1 MVPDID
7 LVNKFSFSWMGTHG
21 YPSYKTWS
29 QNWPK
34 LGISHIWAILNIFS
48 KHSFFWIQWVPM
60 GTHHPIAMKMKIC
73 LLIGCLGPSF
83 ITCIFLS
90 NQQEKSLFSDSAD
103 PSIFSDKMAVTSVL
117 LYLLLLYQIALSDIW
132 RKRKLLKPMLWQFPL
147 FLESS
152 SIPERS
158 TGR

>member
-34 LGISHIWAILNIFS
+34 LGIPHIWAILNIFS

-60 GTHHPIAMKMKIC
+60 GTHHPIAVKMKIC

-83 ITCIFLS
+83 IFCIFLS
-90 NQQEKSLFSDSAD
+90 DQQEKSLFSDSAD
-103 PSIFSDKMAVTSVL
+103 PSIFVAKWRSHLFYFIYYCFTSDS
-117 LYLLLLYQIALSDIW
+117 SFDCSC
-132 RKRKLLKPMLWQFPL
+132 RKRADRLAWRGILKMSYQ
-147 FLESS
+147 
-152 SIPERS
+152 
-158 TGR
+158 

>member
-1 MVPDID
+1 
-7 LVNKFSFSWMGTHG
+7 MGTHG

-34 LGISHIWAILNIFS
+34 LGMPHIRTILNIFS

-117 LYLLLLYQIALSDIW
+117 LYILLLQPFVKACVFHAHPAILYLATKTKIGTLQKKS
-132 RKRKLLKPMLWQFPL
+132 LKKI
-147 FLESS
+147 S
-152 SIPERS
+152 
-158 TGR
+158 